1 MDNQIPIYIESRN
14 NDWQLNKTNIMS
26 EDNFSQQQ
34 IELQKNL
41 DIEMGEILHDVV
53 DVYKTLI

>member
-1 MDNQIPIYIESRN
+1 
-14 NDWQLNKTNIMS
+14 MS

-41 DIEMGEILHDVV
+41 DIEMGEILHDVF